1 MKMKNFD
8 HLSFLFL
15 VFIPGILLAVEL
27 PEKKTPGII
36 PANAKLEHL
45 FTRSA
50 AIKGGL
56 TEGPA
61 VAPDGSIFFSDIP
74 MNKDGGAGMIL
85 RYDPRAGK
93 TTVFKTDS
101 GKSNGLMFDAAG
113 RLVGC
118 QGADYGKRRLTS
130 WNVQTG
136 EEVELAGKFNGKRF
150 NAPNDLVIDRAGRI
164 YFTDPRYVGHENREL
179 KSRAVYRV
187 DGNGAV
193 REITREVRKP
203 NGIALSPDEKT
214 LYVADHDNGT
224 DRIDP
229 AVAPPKQGEMK
240 LYAFSLD
247 GKGLAT
253 GGRKTLIDFG
263 PEVGID
269 GMTTDYRGNL
279 YLALRSATRPGILII
294 SPSGKEL
301 GHIPTRGAPG
311 LAAEAEALPSNCV
324 FGRGYQADTLYVTI
338 DTSLYRIR
346 LNTLACHLPTSRQ
359 RELLSVLLKEFVSI
373 TPGEGR
379 YPATFS
385 MGRKGGP
392 VSETPART
400 VKMSGSFKV
409 ARYEVPQ
416 NLWEAV
422 MGFNPSRWK
431 GERNS
436 VEVLDLSESNRFCEC
451 ATNLMRSAEL
461 IAPEERIR
469 LPSEAE
475 WEYFARAGSA
485 TLYSFGDDAGKL
497 GDYAWFHGNAAG
509 NDPPVGAKKP
519 NPWGLYD
526 IHGYLWEWC
535 ADQAHPDYKRAPA
548 DSRSWS
554 SEGVRGRGVLRGGSW
569 KDDAA
574 KLSSSY
580 RRLAPAALRDDAVG
594 LRCVLSR

>member
-1 MKMKNFD
+1 MKMKKFG

-15 VFIPGILLAVEL
+15 VFIPGILLAAEL

-36 PANAKLEHL
+36 PTNAKLEHL

-85 RYDPRAGK
+85 RCDPRTGK

-101 GKSNGLMFDAAG
+101 GKSNGLMFDAGG

-497 GDYAWFHGNAAG
+497 GDYGWFHGNAAG

-580 RRLAPAALRDDAVG
+580 RRLAPATLRDDAVG

>member
-15 VFIPGILLAVEL
+15 VFIPGILLAADL
-27 PEKKTPGII
+27 PEKKTPAII

-85 RYDPRAGK
+85 RCDPRTGK

-101 GKSNGLMFDAAG
+101 GKSNGLMFDAGG

-497 GDYAWFHGNAAG
+497 GDYGWFHGNAAG

-574 KLSSSY
+574 KLSASY
-580 RRLAPAALRDDAVG
+580 RRLAPATLRDDAVG

>member
-15 VFIPGILLAVEL
+15 VFIPGILPAAEL

-85 RYDPRAGK
+85 RCDPRTGK

-101 GKSNGLMFDAAG
+101 GKSNGLMFDAGG

-497 GDYAWFHGNAAG
+497 GDYGWFHGNAAG

>member
-27 PEKKTPGII
+27 PEKKTPAII
-36 PANAKLEHL
+36 PENAKLEHL

-85 RYDPRAGK
+85 RCDPRTGK

-101 GKSNGLMFDAAG
+101 GKSNGLMFDAGG

-497 GDYAWFHGNAAG
+497 GDYGWFHGNAAG

-574 KLSSSY
+574 KLSASY
-580 RRLAPAALRDDAVG
+580 RRLAPATLRDDAVG

>member
-15 VFIPGILLAVEL
+15 VFIPGILLAADL
-27 PEKKTPGII
+27 PEKKTPAII

-130 WNVQTG
+130 WNIQTG

-187 DGNGAV
+187 DADGAV

-229 AVAPPKQGEMK
+229 AAAPPKQGEMK

-269 GMTTDYRGNL
+269 GMTADYRGNL
-279 YLALRSATRPGILII
+279 YLALRSSTRPGILII
-294 SPSGKEL
+294 DPAGKEL
-301 GHIPTRGAPG
+301 GHIPTRSAPG
-311 LAAEAEALPSNCV
+311 LPAGAEALPSNCV

-436 VEVLDLSESNRFCEC
+436 VEVLDLSESDRFCEC
-451 ATNLMRSAEL
+451 TTNLMRSAEL

-475 WEYFARAGSA
+475 WEYFARAGTG
-485 TLYSFGDDAGKL
+485 TLYSFGDNAGKL
-497 GDYAWFHGNAAG
+497 GGYGWFHGNAAG
-509 NDPPVGAKKP
+509 NDPPVGAKKS

-535 ADQAHPDYKRAPA
+535 SDPAHPDYKRAPA
-548 DSRSWS
+548 DSRTWS
-554 SEGVRGRGVLRGGSW
+554 SGGARGRGVLRGGSW

-580 RRLAPAALRDDAVG
+580 RRLAPATLRDDAVG

>member
-27 PEKKTPGII
+27 PEKKTPAII
-36 PANAKLEHL
+36 PENAKLEHL

-85 RYDPRAGK
+85 RCDPRTGK

-101 GKSNGLMFDAAG
+101 GKSNGLMFDAGG

-497 GDYAWFHGNAAG
+497 GDYGWFHGNAAG

>member
-15 VFIPGILLAVEL
+15 VFIPGILLAADL

-85 RYDPRAGK
+85 RCDPRTGK

-229 AVAPPKQGEMK
+229 AAAPPKQGEMK

>member
-1 MKMKNFD
+1 MKMKKFD
-8 HLSFLFL
+8 RLSFLFL
-15 VFIPGILLAVEL
+15 VFIPGILLAADL
-27 PEKKTPGII
+27 PEKKTPAII

-45 FTRSA
+45 FTRST

-85 RYDPRAGK
+85 RCDPRTGK

-101 GKSNGLMFDAAG
+101 GKSNGLMFDAGG

-497 GDYAWFHGNAAG
+497 GDYGWFHGNAAG